1 MRKSSQ
7 SIIHLCNIAR
17 YFWDIAPFLRNF
29 ARLICPQNRE
39 SDMQTIGHWINGK
52 MVAGTSGRFADVFNP
67 ATGEVQARLA
77 LASRAELDAATADA
91 AQAQVK
97 WGATNPQRRARVMME
112 MVRLLNRDM
121 DKLAQALSREHGKT
135 IPDAKGDIQRG
146 LEVIE
151 FCIGAPQMLKGEFT
165 DSAGPGIDMYS
176 MRQPLGVAAGITPFN
191 FPAMIPM
198 WKMGPALAC
207 GNAFILKPSERAP
220 SVPLM
225 LAALMQ
231 EAGLPDGV
239 LQVINGDKDA
249 VDAILDNPV
258 IAGIGFVGSTPIA
271 EYIYARGCANGKRVQ
286 CFGGAKNHMIIMPDA
301 DMDQAADA
309 LVGAGYGAAG
319 ERCMAISVA
328 VPVGE
333 ATADA
338 LIARLIPRIEK
349 LKVGPYTAGNDV
361 DYGPVVTA
369 AAKAN
374 IQRLVESGVAA
385 GAKLVV
391 DGRNFK
397 LQGYEN
403 GFFVG
408 PHLFDHVTTD
418 MEIYRKEIFG
428 PVLSVVRAQTYEAA
442 IGMAMDHEYGN
453 GTAIFTRDGDTAR
466 DFAHRVNVGMIGIN
480 VPIPVPLA
488 YHTFGGWKK
497 SSFGDLNQH
506 GPDAFRF
513 YTRTKTITS
522 RWPSGIKEGASLNF
536 KPME

>member
-1 MRKSSQ
+1 MR
-7 SIIHLCNIAR
+7 
-17 YFWDIAPFLRNF
+17 
-29 ARLICPQNRE
+29 
-39 SDMQTIGHWINGK
+39 MIGHWINGK
-52 MVAGTSGRFADVFNP
+52 EVAGASGRFADVFNP
-67 ATGEVQARLA
+67 ATGEVQAQVA
-77 LASRAELDAATADA
+77 LASKADLDAAVDLA
-91 AQAQVK
+91 AIAQVK
-97 WGATNPQRRARVMME
+97 WGATNPQRRARVMMDF
-112 MVRLLNRDM
+112 VRLLNRDM
-121 DKLAQALSREHGKT
+121 EKLAQVLSSEHGKT
-135 IPDAKGDIQRG
+135 VPDAKGDIQRG
-146 LEVIE
+146 LEVME
-151 FCIGAPQMLKGEFT
+151 YCIGAPQMLKGEFT

-207 GNAFILKPSERAP
+207 GNAFILKPSERDP
-220 SVPLM
+220 SVPMM

-239 LQVINGDKDA
+239 LQVINGDKEA

-271 EYIYARGCANGKRVQ
+271 EYIYGRGCSNGKRVQ

-301 DMDQAADA
+301 DLDQAADA

-328 VPVGE
+328 VPVGD

-338 LIARLIPRIEK
+338 LIERLIPRIEK

-374 IQRLVESGVAA
+374 ILRLVQSGVDA

-391 DGRNFK
+391 DGRDFK
-397 LQGYEN
+397 LQGYED

-408 PHLFDHVTTD
+408 PHLFDHVTPE

-428 PVLSVVRAQTYEAA
+428 PVLSMVRRASYEDALKL
-442 IGMAMDHEYGN
+442 AMDNEYGN
-453 GTAIFTRDGDTAR
+453 GTAIYTRDGDTAR
-466 DFAHRVNVGMIGIN
+466 DFANRVNVGMIGIN

-497 SSFGDLNQH
+497 SAFGDLNQH
-506 GPDAFRF
+506 GPDSFRF
-513 YTRTKTITS
+513 YTRTKTITA

-536 KPME
+536 RPMD